1 MVIRLREIL
10 VILFL
15 SSSFSSTPHLLS
27 SPFFFLGLIAL
38 EGASDEF
45 LLWVAPYINM
55 WIEYSHFHLKACYDC
70 FAYLCRRWLFLIC
83 LLHKVEKFIGCSRI
97 FRCLHVLSCRL
108 YSIFEKCNDLDH
120 IPKGDTSFEV
130 WVYLSNCEKQSEKR
144 RNANMSEYLIDNGS
158 MGRHIGVS

>member
-1 MVIRLREIL
+1 MIIFDMSIVQGRKVYR
-10 VILFL
+10 VFTH
-15 SSSFSSTPHLLS
+15 FSLPPCTVM
-27 SPFFFLGLIAL
+27 PFI
-38 EGASDEF
+38 
-45 LLWVAPYINM
+45 
-55 WIEYSHFHLKACYDC
+55 
-70 FAYLCRRWLFLIC
+70 
-83 LLHKVEKFIGCSRI
+83 
-97 FRCLHVLSCRL
+97 